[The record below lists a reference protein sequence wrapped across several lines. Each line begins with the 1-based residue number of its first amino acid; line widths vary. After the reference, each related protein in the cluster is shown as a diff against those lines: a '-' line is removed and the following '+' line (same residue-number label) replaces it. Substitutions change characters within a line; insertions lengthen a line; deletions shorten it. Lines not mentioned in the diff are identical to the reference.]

1 MTTPL
6 DRYRADC
13 QHPDFIIDAAQEQAV
28 LALNDVYLRLVDAWQ
43 NRKSKRFRRKQNEPV
58 TGLYMWGGVGRGKT
72 YLMDTFFEAIPF
84 RRKKRLHF
92 HRFMHEVHHALRERQ
107 GEKNPLESIADAF
120 AKEARVLCFDEFF
133 VTDITDAMLL
143 GGLLTALFE
152 RGVTLVTTSNIAPDG
167 LYENGL
173 QRQRF
178 LPAIAQIKRY
188 TKVLNVDGGRDFRQQ
203 HQVLTERF
211 HCPLD
216 EGATIFLEQW
226 LNQLVGDEPV
236 QRDVEL
242 LVEGRK
248 VPAKALTNKLAWFE
262 FRALCDGPRSQN
274 DYIALAR
281 RFDTVLLS
289 GVERLGA
296 NHDDMARRFVNL
308 VDEFYDTGVKL
319 IMTSEAPINE
329 IYGSGGLEFAFQRT
343 ASRLQEMQSEAY
355 LAQPKRQD

>member
-6 DRYRADC
+6 ERYQADC
-13 QHPDFIIDAAQEQAV
+13 LRPDFIKDPAQEQAV
-28 LALNDVYLRLVDAWQ
+28 LALNEVYLRLVDAWE
-43 NRKSKRFRRKQNEPV
+43 NHKSKRFRRKQTEPV
-58 TGLYMWGGVGRGKT
+58 KGLYMWGGVGRGKT

-107 GEKNPLESIADAF
+107 GEKNPLESIADDF
-120 AKEARVLCFDEFF
+120 AKQAKVLCFDEFF

-143 GGLLTALFE
+143 GGLFTALFE

-178 LPAIAQIKRY
+178 LPAIEQIKQH
-188 TKVLNVDGGRDFRQQ
+188 TLVLNVDGGRDFRQN
-203 HQVLTERF
+203 HTALTERF

-216 EGATIFLEQW
+216 NNADVFLEQW
-226 LNQLVGDEPV
+226 LAQLTEEAIE
-236 QRDVEL
+236 RDTKITIA
-242 LVEGRK
+242 GRQLA
-248 VPAKALTNKLAWFE
+248 VKALGEKVAWFE
-262 FRALCDGPRSQN
+262 FRTLCDGPRSQN
-274 DYIALAR
+274 DYIELAQ
-281 RFDTVLLS
+281 RFDTILLAN
-289 GVERLGA
+289 VERLGA

-308 VDEFYDTGVKL
+308 IDELYDTGVKL
-319 IMTSEAPINE
+319 IMTSEEPINE
-329 IYGSGGLEFAFQRT
+329 IYNTGGLAFAFQRT
-343 ASRLQEMQSEAY
+343 ESRLQEMQTEVY